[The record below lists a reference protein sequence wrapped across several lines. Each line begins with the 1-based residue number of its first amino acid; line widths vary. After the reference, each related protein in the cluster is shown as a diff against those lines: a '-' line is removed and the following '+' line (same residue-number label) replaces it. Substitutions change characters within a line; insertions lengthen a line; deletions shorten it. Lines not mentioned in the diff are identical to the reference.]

1 MKFGLP
7 LRPLP
12 IPGHTDSNKST
23 WTMLLCQREPRDQT
37 WPRKAGLQARCEEQ
51 VAGRALRRV
60 VGGVR
65 GPHRCTIPHR
75 QPPLG
80 PKRKAHC
87 TRISTARGP
96 GGPNCWNVAY
106 AAENP
111 RTLRAAHREGP
122 EPGANGYHP
131 APSRPRL
138 SQARRAPVT
147 SRLAEGGRYH
157 RRAPPPAPLRP
168 GRRLTFPS

>member
-1 MKFGLP
+1 MASPYVHFPFLGTQTVINLHGQCFFVSGSPETRHGQEKP
-7 LRPLP
+7 ASRPGVRSRSP
-12 IPGHTDSNKST
+12 AERSAEWWEVS
-23 WTMLLCQREPRDQT
+23 
-37 WPRKAGLQARCEEQ
+37 AGLTGAQSRTANRRSDQ
-51 VAGRALRRV
+51 KGKHTVRAFQRR
-60 VGGVR
+60 
-65 GPHRCTIPHR
+65 
-75 QPPLG
+75 
-80 PKRKAHC
+80 A
-87 TRISTARGP
+87 GP